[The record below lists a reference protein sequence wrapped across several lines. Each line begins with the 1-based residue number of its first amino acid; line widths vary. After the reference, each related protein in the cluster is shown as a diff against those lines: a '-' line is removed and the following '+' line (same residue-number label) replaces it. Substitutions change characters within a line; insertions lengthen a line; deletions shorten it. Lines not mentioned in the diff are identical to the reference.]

1 MENYV
6 LKGMEFF
13 GPIWRFS
20 APRILKIKSLSFFEA
35 ELTLKLGADKIR
47 IQHAL
52 IVVGNLVAR

>member
-1 MENYV
+1 
-6 LKGMEFF
+6 MEFF